1 MNTNTEVVIIDD
13 NIPANGPYMKSL
25 RMENSVVTLFDNPQ
39 DGLDY
44 VQGNLHRRLVVV
56 LDIMF
61 GAGAISGNEVFQRI
75 REHTH
80 LIPVIICSA
89 GLTSNNGVATVA
101 KNSQPHLQEATGVT
115 IADLVKF
122 LNEHAFA
129 YMGKP
134 VSFIE
139 LGKVI
144 QRAVKSIEARV
155 DSALEDWILKHP
167 KQMREKPYLMTASGE
182 SLKLDDILIEVRKQ
196 TPKGKQFEK
205 QLLNLTIDLLMRGK
219 KEL

>member
-1 MNTNTEVVIIDD
+1 MNTSTEVVIIDD
-13 NIPANGPYMKSL
+13 NIPADGPYMKGL
-25 RMENSVVTLFDNPQ
+25 RMHNSVVTLFDNPQ
-39 DGLDY
+39 VGLDY
-44 VQGNLHRRLVVV
+44 VQENLHRRLVVV

-61 GAGAISGNEVFQRI
+61 GAGAISGNEVFRRI

-89 GLTSNNGVATVA
+89 GLTSDKGVAAIA
-101 KNSQPHLQEATGVT
+101 KSSQSHLQEATGVT
-115 IADLVKF
+115 TDDLVKF

-134 VSFIE
+134 VPFTE

-144 QRAVKSIEARV
+144 DRAVKTIESRV
-155 DSALEDWILKHP
+155 DSALEEWILKHP
-167 KQMREKPYLMTASGE
+167 KQIREKPYLMTASGE
-182 SLKLDDILIEVRKQ
+182 SLNLDDILIEVRKQ